1 MELLGPAIYCNVL
14 FLHDTLIQPCDELC
28 RVLDPGW
35 LKALRILILEAL
47 MMKITGTILLLMGM
61 AGFAFAGNVAT
72 PEIDAAAGVGALTLL
87 SGALLVIRGR
97 KKR

>member
-1 MELLGPAIYCNVL
+1 VRE
-14 FLHDTLIQPCDELC
+14 
-28 RVLDPGW
+28 PGW

-47 MMKITGTILLLMGM
+47 MMKTTGTILLLMGM
-61 AGFAFAGNVAT
+61 AGFAFAGHIAT
-72 PEIDAAAGVGALTLL
+72 PEIDAATGVGALTLL